1 MKIQNQLMRTNTT
14 NAYTR
19 PMSRIYMLYRM
30 VCSTAL
36 TLLIILMSMGS
47 FVDPLSEDEEIT
59 PLAKVPI
66 VLDAPSPGHAVL
78 GEYIGG
84 QNCPPCYSSASPSLK
99 NLKNSNSDE
108 FVYISYIPASYGN
121 IYTAQAGNVA
131 PINRVSHLSSD
142 GANSAPQAYFGDCAK
157 GTSSCYQ
164 GGAGGTSTYDNFFSG
179 SGGKSN
185 NMASSVNSYS
195 MVISQ
200 TQNGNNAVITV
211 EASYSG
217 AGTSDVRVL
226 AAVTEDVCNSYPYA
240 DGSKPG
246 HCWKKW
252 LVDGSN
258 TGPISMTLSSTPTSH
273 SWTVPVSLVNGGMSN
288 MLTVAWLQDDWSSG
302 STRHSVLSATDS
314 SMVPPIDV
322 AIDTF
327 TAQSTDGYAGI
338 IAGDQVD
345 LSLSIKNIGAD
356 VYADGGTIEVFKV
369 DGMTET
375 SLGSTSVNSL
385 SVGGTQTYSTSW
397 DSTGET
403 IENNGDTRFR
413 ARITVADAIGSNNVL
428 DSTVNHDATPTS
440 VRPVP
445 DGSSTTIPRG
455 GSLGFDMTALPNDS
469 VDTLETMTPELE
481 VKHSTD
487 SSWSSSWVS
496 IPINT
501 IGEGGNERYVAT
513 VVPPVSA
520 GSGDY
525 DIRSRWTDSR
535 NQVSDWLETSDAF
548 ELLNGLP
555 TVLSPTDNGYS
566 GVPTVKVDTL
576 ETVSMVGL
584 IADAETPLNQLTV
597 TSNSPNFV
605 SWDATTMT
613 MDVQFLNVDRDAQGN
628 IRNQGIQVTMSD
640 GEDQN
645 DGTVFFSVIPNGAPS
660 WSPIP
665 TQTISEGGSVAVAL
679 TQYLSDTDNNG
690 VDVSES
696 QLAALDVHVVSITP
710 EDVVEVV
717 LTGQTINIDTLDD
730 DVTGTIEVVLRSS
743 DESQSTDTTLTIIVQ
758 NINDA
763 PRFDTS
769 TLENIRLK
777 VGETFTLDTSLY
789 SSDVDDDD
797 ANIFA
802 QVSSSEPG
810 SVTPIAIGVYTMT
823 WQTEGPQLVQVSLSD
838 PNGAIGQYSF
848 TVDVIGDIL
857 LTWDEGNGGDM
868 SLVYDTIDYGTSP
881 KVTVSYLGAETFSN
895 VEVTWQI
902 CNTITGTCHTIDT
915 LQGFDVEF
923 DVISVYPEGL
933 RSGDEIK
940 IDVIASDTSGFDY
953 KSINSFSLM
962 STQPVV
968 VDSDGDGVE
977 DANDAFPDDPSETLD
992 TDGDGV
998 GDNAD
1003 AFPEDETK
1011 HEQTSG
1017 ISSAGGSL
1025 VMILGVVGLFLVG
1038 AVGLGLLF
1046 VARKNRVPEA
1056 VDWSKTIPAADHSA
1070 NSMYGGAEHLFQQPV
1085 VQAPP
1090 VQQGPPLPVGGLPPG
1105 WTMEQWAYYGQ
1116 QYLDNGGKL

>member
-1 MKIQNQLMRTNTT
+1 
-14 NAYTR
+14 
-19 PMSRIYMLYRM
+19 
-30 VCSTAL
+30 
-36 TLLIILMSMGS
+36 MSMGS
-47 FVDPLSEDEEIT
+47 FVDPLSVEEEIT
-59 PLAKVPI
+59 PLAEEPV
-66 VLDAPSPGHAVL
+66 VLDAPSPGHVVL
-78 GEYIGG
+78 AEYIGG

-121 IYTAQAGNVA
+121 IYTSQAGNVA

-185 NMASSVNSYS
+185 NMATSVNSYS

-217 AGTSDVRVL
+217 GGTSDVRVL
-226 AAVTEDVCNSYPYA
+226 AAVTEDICNSYPYA

-273 SWTVPVSLVNGGMSN
+273 SWTVPVSLVSGGMSN
-288 MLTVAWLQDDWSSG
+288 MLSVAWLQDDWSAG
-302 STRHSVLSATDS
+302 SSRHSVLSATDS

-322 AIDTF
+322 AIDSF
-327 TAQSTDGYAGI
+327 TAESTNGYSGI

-369 DGMTET
+369 DGLTET
-375 SLGSTSVNSL
+375 SIGSTSVNTL
-385 SVGGTQTYSTSW
+385 SVGGTQAYTTTW
-397 DSTGET
+397 DSTSET
-403 IENNGDTRFR
+403 IENNGETRFR
-413 ARITVADAIGSNNVL
+413 ARITVADAIGSNNVV
-428 DSTVNHDATPTS
+428 DSTVNHDAAPTS

-469 VDTLETMTPELE
+469 VDTLGTMTPELE
-481 VKHSTD
+481 LKHSADTT
-487 SSWSSSWVS
+487 WSSSWVS

-501 IGEGGNERYVAT
+501 IGEGNNERYVAT

-535 NQVSDWLETSDAF
+535 SQTSDWLETNDAF
-548 ELLNGLP
+548 TLLNGLP
-555 TVLSPTDNGYS
+555 TVMSPTDDGYA
-566 GVPTVKVDTL
+566 GVPTIRVDVL

-584 IADAETPLNQLTV
+584 IADAETPLNQLSV

-605 SWDATTMT
+605 SWDASAMT
-613 MDVQFLNVDRDAQGN
+613 IDVQFSNVDRDAQGN
-628 IRNQGIQVTMSD
+628 IRNQGIQVTMHD

-645 DGTVFFSVIPNGAPS
+645 DGTIFFSVIPNGAPS

-679 TQYLSDTDNNG
+679 TQYLSDTDTNG
-690 VDVSES
+690 QDVSES
-696 QLAALDVHVVSITP
+696 QLAMLNVHVVSVTP
-710 EDVVEVV
+710 DDIVEAE
-717 LTGQTINIDTLDD
+717 LSGHTINIDTLDN
-730 DVTGTIEVVLRSS
+730 DVTGTIQIVLRSS

-763 PRFDTS
+763 PQFDVTS
-769 TLENIRLK
+769 FSDFRLK
-777 VGETFTLDTSLY
+777 IGESYTLDTSLF
-789 SSDVDDDD
+789 STDVDDDD

-802 QVSSSEPG
+802 QVTTSEPG
-810 SVTPIAIGVYTMT
+810 AVTPIAIGVYTME
-823 WQTEGPQLVQVSLSD
+823 WQNEGPQLVQVSLSD
-838 PNGAIGQYSF
+838 PSGAIGQYSF
-848 TVDVIGDIL
+848 TVNVIGEIL
-857 LTWDEGNGGDM
+857 FTWDQGNGGDI
-868 SLVYDTIDYGTSP
+868 SLAYDTIDLDTSP
-881 KVTVSYLGAETFSN
+881 TMTVNYLGSEEFSN
-895 VEVTWQI
+895 VEVTWAI
-902 CNTITGTCHTIDT
+902 CNLITGTCHTIDVAE
-915 LQGFDVEF
+915 GFGNEF
-923 DVISVYPEGL
+923 NVVSVYPEGL
-933 RSGDEIK
+933 RTGDEIK
-940 IDVIASDTSGFDY
+940 IDVVASDNAGFDY
-953 KSINSFSLM
+953 KSPVLSLAA
-962 STQPVV
+962 QEPVV
-968 VDSDGDGVE
+968 IDSDGDGVV
-977 DANDAFPDDPSETLD
+977 DSDDAFPEDPNETLD

-1003 AFPEDETK
+1003 AFPEDASK
-1011 HEQTSG
+1011 HEDTMG
-1017 ISSAGGSL
+1017 ISTSSNSLIMIAG
-1025 VMILGVVGLFLVG
+1025 IVGLFLTA
-1038 AVGLGLLF
+1038 AVATGLLL
-1046 VARKNRVPEA
+1046 VARKNRNPPA
-1056 VDWSKTIPAADHSA
+1056 VDWSKTIPAADHYA

-1090 VQQGPPLPVGGLPPG
+1090 VYQGPPLPASGLPPG
-1105 WTMEQWAYYGQ
+1105 WTMEQWVYYGQ

>member
-1 MKIQNQLMRTNTT
+1 
-14 NAYTR
+14 
-19 PMSRIYMLYRM
+19 M

-36 TLLIILMSMGS
+36 TLLIVLMSMGS
-47 FVDPLSEDEEIT
+47 FVDPLSEPEEII
-59 PLAKVPI
+59 PLAEEPT
-66 VLDAPSPGHAVL
+66 VLDAPSPGHVVL
-78 GEYIGG
+78 AEYIGG
-84 QNCPPCYSSASPSLK
+84 QNCPPCYGYSSPDLKSLR
-99 NLKNSNSDE
+99 SANSDE
-108 FVYISYIPASYGN
+108 FVYISYLPASYSN

-131 PINRVSHLSSD
+131 PMNRISHLSSD
-142 GANSAPQAYFGDCAK
+142 GGNSAPQAYFGDCAK
-157 GTSSCYQ
+157 SNSACFMS
-164 GGAGGTSTYDNFFSG
+164 GAQTNGKTYDDFFSG
-179 SGGKSN
+179 VSGKSN
-185 NMASSVNSYS
+185 NMDTTVNSYS

-200 TQNGNNAVITV
+200 TQSGTDATITV

-217 AGTSDVRVL
+217 GGTSDVRVI
-226 AAVTEDVCNSYPYA
+226 AAVTEDTCNSYPYA
-240 DGSKPG
+240 DGSKAG

-252 LVDGSN
+252 LVDSTN
-258 TGPISMTLSSTPTSH
+258 SGPISMTLSSTPTSY
-273 SWTVPVSLVNGGMSN
+273 SWTVPVSTVNGGMSN
-288 MLTVAWLQDDWSSG
+288 MLSVAWLQDDWSTG
-302 STRHSVLSATDS
+302 TARHNVLSATDS
-314 SMVPPIDV
+314 DMLPPIDI
-322 AIDTF
+322 AIDSF
-327 TAQSTDGYAGI
+327 TAESSDGYSGI

-345 LSLSIKNIGAD
+345 LTLSIKNIGAD

-369 DGMTET
+369 DGLTET
-375 SLGSTSVNSL
+375 SLGSTSVNTL
-385 SVGGTQTYSTSW
+385 AVGATQSYSTTW

-403 IENNGDTRFR
+403 IENNGDSRFR
-413 ARITVADAIGSNNVL
+413 ARITVVDSIGSNNVV

-469 VDTLETMTPELE
+469 VDTLETMTPELQ

-487 SSWSSSWVS
+487 NSWDSSWVT
-496 IPINT
+496 IPENT
-501 IGEGGNERYVAT
+501 IGQGTNERYVAN

-535 NQVSDWLETSDAF
+535 GQISDWLETNDAF
-548 ELLNGLP
+548 TLLNGLP
-555 TVLSPTDNGYS
+555 TVLSPTDQGYS

-576 ETVSMVGL
+576 ETVSMIGL
-584 IADAETPLNQLTV
+584 IGDAETPLNQLTV

-605 SWDATTMT
+605 SWDASAMT
-613 MDVQFLNVDRDAQGN
+613 MDVQFSNVDRDAQGN

-690 VDVSES
+690 ADVSES
-696 QLAALDVHVVSITP
+696 ELASLDIHIVSITP
-710 EDVVEVV
+710 ENIVDVS

-730 DVTGTIEVVLRSS
+730 DVTGTIEIVLRSS
-743 DESQSTDTTLTIIVQ
+743 DESQSTDSTLTVIVQ

-763 PRFDTS
+763 PRFEMS
-769 TLENIRLK
+769 ALENLRLK
-777 VGETFTLDTSLY
+777 IGESFTLDTSLY
-789 SSDVDDDD
+789 STDVDDDD
-797 ANIFA
+797 SNIFA
-802 QVSSSEPG
+802 QVTSSEPG
-810 SVTPIAIGVYTMT
+810 AVTPIAIGVYTMT

-838 PNGAIGQYSF
+838 PNGAVGQFSF
-848 TVDVIGDIL
+848 TVNVIGDIL

-868 SLVYDTIDYGTSP
+868 SLIYDTVDFETSP
-881 KVTVSYLGAETFSN
+881 KMTVSYIGSETFSN
-895 VEVTWQI
+895 TEVTWQI
-902 CNTITGTCHTIDT
+902 CNTITGTCHSLGTV
-915 LQGFDVEF
+915 QEFGVEF
-923 DVISVYPEGL
+923 DVVSVYPEGL
-933 RSGDEIK
+933 RMGDEIK
-940 IDVIASDTSGFDY
+940 VDVIATDTSDFDY
-953 KSINSFSLM
+953 KSMKSFSLM
-962 STQPVV
+962 ASEPVII
-968 VDSDGDGVE
+968 DSDGDGVADSE
-977 DANDAFPDDPSETLD
+977 DAFPEDPNETLD

-1003 AFPEDETK
+1003 AFPEDASKSE
-1011 HEQTSG
+1011 EASAFSSSG
-1017 ISSAGGSL
+1017 DSL
-1025 VMILGVVGLFLVG
+1025 IMILGVVGLFLVA

-1056 VDWSKTIPAADHSA
+1056 VDWSKTIPAADQSA

-1090 VQQGPPLPVGGLPPG
+1090 IQQGPPLPAGGLPPG

>member
-1 MKIQNQLMRTNTT
+1 
-14 NAYTR
+14 
-19 PMSRIYMLYRM
+19 MLYRM
-30 VCSTAL
+30 VCSIAL
-36 TLLIILMSMGS
+36 TLLIVLMSMGS
-47 FVDPLSEDEEIT
+47 YVDPLSEEEPIE
-59 PLAKVPI
+59 PLAEEPAI
-66 VLDAPSPGHAVL
+66 LDAPSPGHVVL
-78 GEYIGG
+78 AEYIGG
-84 QNCPPCYSSASPSLK
+84 QNCPPCYGSASPSLK
-99 NLKNSNSDE
+99 NLKNANSDE

-142 GANSAPQAYFGDCAK
+142 GSNSAPQIYFGECAK

-164 GGAGGTSTYDNFFSG
+164 AGSGGTNAYDNFFSG

-185 NMASSVNSYS
+185 NMHSTVNSYS

-211 EASYSG
+211 EASYTG
-217 AGTSDVRVL
+217 GGTSDVRVL

-246 HCWKKW
+246 HCWKRW

-258 TGPISMTLSSTPTSH
+258 SGPISMTLSSTPTSH
-273 SWTVPVSLVNGGMSN
+273 TWTVPVSVVNGGMSN
-288 MLTVAWLQDDWSSG
+288 MLTVAWLQSDWSTG

-322 AIDTF
+322 AIDSF
-327 TAQSTDGYAGI
+327 TAESSDGYSGI

-356 VYADGGTIEVFKV
+356 VYADGGTIEIFKV
-369 DGMTET
+369 DGITET
-375 SLGSTSVNSL
+375 SLGSTSVNTL
-385 SVGGTQTYSTSW
+385 AVGGTQSYSTTW
-397 DSTGET
+397 DSSAET
-403 IENNGDTRFR
+403 IENNGETRFR
-413 ARITVADAIGSNNVL
+413 ARISVADTIGSNNLL

-440 VRPVP
+440 VMPIA

-455 GSLGFDMTALPNDS
+455 GSLGFDMKALPNDS

-481 VKHSTD
+481 VKHSTTN
-487 SSWSSSWVS
+487 SWDSSWVS
-496 IPINT
+496 IPTNT
-501 IGEGGNERYVAT
+501 IGDGTNERYVAT

-535 NQVSDWLETSDAF
+535 GQISDWLETSDAF
-548 ELLNGLP
+548 TLLNGLP
-555 TVLSPTDNGYS
+555 TVLSPTDDGYA
-566 GVPTVKVDTL
+566 GVPTVRVDTL

-605 SWDATTMT
+605 SWNAAAMT
-613 MDVQFLNVDRDAQGN
+613 MDVQFSSVDRDAQNN

-679 TQYLSDTDNNG
+679 TQYLSDTDSSGN
-690 VDVSES
+690 DVSES
-696 QLAALDVHVVSITP
+696 ELAALDIHVVSVTP

-717 LTGQTINIDTLDD
+717 LTGQTVNIDTLDD
-730 DVTGTIEVVLRSS
+730 DVTGTVEIILRSS
-743 DESQSTDTTLTIIVQ
+743 DESQSTDTTLTVIVQ

-763 PRFDTS
+763 PTFDVS
-769 TLENIRLK
+769 ALADLRLK
-777 VGETFTLDTSLY
+777 VGESYTLDTSLY
-789 SSDVDDDD
+789 STDVDDDD
-797 ANIFA
+797 TNIFA
-802 QVSSSEPG
+802 QVTSSEPG
-810 SVTPIAIGVYTMT
+810 AVTPIAIGVYTMS

-838 PNGAIGQYSF
+838 PNGAVGQYSF
-848 TVDVIGDIL
+848 TVNVIGDII
-857 LTWDEGNGGDM
+857 LTWDEGNGGDL
-868 SLVYDTIDYGTSP
+868 SLVYDTVDLETSP
-881 KVTVSYLGAETFSN
+881 KMTVNYLGSEEFTN
-895 VEVTWQI
+895 VEVTWAI
-902 CNTITGTCHTIDT
+902 CNLITGTCHTIET
-915 LQGFDVEF
+915 LQGFGVEF
-923 DVISVYPEGL
+923 EVVSVYPEGL
-933 RSGDEIK
+933 RTGDEIK
-940 IDVIASDTSGFDY
+940 IDVIATDYIGFDY
-953 KSINSFSLM
+953 KSSVYSLIA
-962 STQPVV
+962 TEPVII
-968 VDSDGDGVE
+968 DSDGDGVVDSE
-977 DANDAFPDDPSETLD
+977 DAFPEDPNETLD

-1003 AFPEDETK
+1003 AFPEDPSK
-1011 HEQTSG
+1011 HEAASG
-1017 ISSAGGSL
+1017 ISSSGDSL
-1025 VMILGVVGLFLVG
+1025 IIILGVAGLLLIT
-1038 AVGLGLLF
+1038 ALGLSLFF
-1046 VARKNRVPEA
+1046 VARKNRTPPA
-1056 VDWSKTIPAADHSA
+1056 VDWSKTVPAADYSA

-1085 VQAPP
+1085 VQAPSP

>member
-1 MKIQNQLMRTNTT
+1 
-14 NAYTR
+14 
-19 PMSRIYMLYRM
+19 MLYRM
-30 VCSTAL
+30 VCSVAL
-36 TLLIILMSMGS
+36 TLLIVLMSMGS
-47 FVDPLSEDEEIT
+47 FVDPLSEPEEIT
-59 PLAKVPI
+59 PLVEEPV
-66 VLDAPSPGHAVL
+66 VLDAPSPGHVVL
-78 GEYIGG
+78 AEYIGG
-84 QNCPPCYSSASPSLK
+84 QNCPPCYGSASPSLK
-99 NLKNSNSDE
+99 NLKNANSDE
-108 FVYISYIPASYGN
+108 FVYISYMPASYGN

-131 PINRVSHLSSD
+131 PMNRVSHLSSD
-142 GANSAPQAYFGDCAK
+142 GSNSAPQIYFGECAK

-164 GGAGGTSTYDNFFSG
+164 AGAGGTNAYDNFFSG

-185 NMASSVNSYS
+185 NMHSTVSDYS
-195 MVISQ
+195 MTISQ

-211 EASYSG
+211 EAAYTG
-217 AGTSDVRVL
+217 GGTSDVRVI
-226 AAVTEDVCNSYPYA
+226 AAVTEDICNSYPYA

-252 LVDGSN
+252 LNDGSN
-258 TGPISMTLSSTPTSH
+258 SGPISMTLSSSPTSH
-273 SWTVPVSLVNGGMSN
+273 TWTVPVSTVNGGMSN
-288 MLTVAWLQDDWSSG
+288 MMTVAWLQNDWSSG
-302 STRHSVLSATDS
+302 SARYNVLSATDS

-322 AIDTF
+322 AIDSF
-327 TAQSTDGYAGI
+327 TAESSDGYSGI

-345 LSLSIKNIGAD
+345 LTLSIKNIGAD

-369 DGMTET
+369 DGLTET
-375 SLGSTSVNSL
+375 SLGSTSVNTL
-385 SVGGTQTYSTSW
+385 AVGGTQSYSTTW

-403 IENNGDTRFR
+403 IENNGDSRFR
-413 ARITVADAIGSNNVL
+413 ARITVVDSIGSNNVV
-428 DSTVNHDATPTS
+428 DSIVNHDATPTS

-469 VDTLETMTPELE
+469 VDTLETMAPELE
-481 VKHSTD
+481 VKHSNDNSWD
-487 SSWSSSWVS
+487 SSWVT
-496 IPINT
+496 IPENT
-501 IGEGGNERYVAT
+501 VGQGTNERYVAT
-513 VVPPVSA
+513 IVPPVSA

-535 NQVSDWLETSDAF
+535 GQISDWLETNDAF
-548 ELLNGLP
+548 TLLNGLP
-555 TVLSPTDNGYS
+555 TVLSPSDQGYS

-584 IADAETPLNQLTV
+584 IADAETPLNQLSV

-605 SWDATTMT
+605 SWDSSTMT
-613 MDVQFLNVDRDAQGN
+613 MDVQFSNVDRDAQGN

-690 VDVSES
+690 ADVSES
-696 QLAALDVHVVSITP
+696 ELSALDIHIVSITP
-710 EDVVEVV
+710 ENIVDAS

-730 DVTGTIEVVLRSS
+730 DVTGTVEIVLRSS
-743 DESQSTDTTLTIIVQ
+743 DESQSTDTTLTVIVQ

-763 PRFDTS
+763 PQFDMS
-769 TLENIRLK
+769 ELENLRLK
-777 VGETFTLDTSLY
+777 IGESFTLDTSLY

-797 ANIFA
+797 SNIFA
-802 QVSSSEPG
+802 QVTSSEPG
-810 SVTPIAIGVYTMT
+810 AVTPVAIGVYTMT

-838 PNGAIGQYSF
+838 PNGAVGQFSF
-848 TVDVIGDIL
+848 TVSVIGDIL

-868 SLVYDTIDYGTSP
+868 SLTYDTIDFETTP
-881 KVTVSYLGAETFSN
+881 KMTVSYMGAETFSN
-895 VEVTWQI
+895 TEVTWQI
-902 CNTITGTCHTIDT
+902 CNTITGTCHSLGTVEEFG
-915 LQGFDVEF
+915 LEF
-923 DVISVYPEGL
+923 DVVSVYPEGL
-933 RSGDEIK
+933 RMGDEIK
-940 IDVIASDTSGFDY
+940 VDVIATDTSDFDY
-953 KSINSFSLM
+953 KSVKSFSLM
-962 STQPVV
+962 ASEPVII
-968 VDSDGDGVE
+968 DSDGDGVPDSE
-977 DANDAFPDDPSETLD
+977 DAFPDDPNESLD

-1003 AFPEDETK
+1003 AFPEDASK
-1011 HEQTSG
+1011 SEQTMGLSSSG
-1017 ISSAGGSL
+1017 DSL
-1025 VMILGVVGLFLVG
+1025 IMILGVVGLFLVA

-1046 VARKNRVPEA
+1046 VVRKNRVPEA
-1056 VDWSKTIPAADHSA
+1056 VDWSKTIPSADHTA

-1090 VQQGPPLPVGGLPPG
+1090 VHQGPPLPAGGLPPG

-1116 QYLDNGGKL
+1116 QYLDNGGNL

>member
-1 MKIQNQLMRTNTT
+1 
-14 NAYTR
+14 
-19 PMSRIYMLYRM
+19 MLYRM

-36 TLLIILMSMGS
+36 TLLIVLMSMGS
-47 FVDPLSEDEEIT
+47 FVDPLSEPEELT
-59 PLAKVPI
+59 PLAEEPT
-66 VLDAPSPGHAVL
+66 VLDAPSPGHVVL
-78 GEYIGG
+78 AEYIGG
-84 QNCPPCYSSASPSLK
+84 QNCPPCYSYASPDLKSLK
-99 NLKNSNSDE
+99 NANSDE
-108 FVYISYIPASYGN
+108 FVYISYMPASYGN

-131 PINRVSHLSSD
+131 PMNRISHLSSD

-157 GTSSCYQ
+157 SNSACMMS
-164 GGAGGTSTYDNFFSG
+164 GALGNGKTYDDFFSG
-179 SGGKSN
+179 VNGKSN
-185 NMASSVNSYS
+185 NMDSTVNSYS

-200 TQNGNNAVITV
+200 TQSGTDATITV
-211 EASYSG
+211 EASYNG
-217 AGTSDVRVL
+217 GGTSDVRVI
-226 AAVTEDVCNSYPYA
+226 AAVTEDTCNSYPYA
-240 DGSKPG
+240 DGSKSG

-252 LVDGSN
+252 LVDSTN
-258 TGPISMTLSSTPTSH
+258 SGPISMTLSSTPTSY
-273 SWTVPVSLVNGGMSN
+273 SWTVPVSTVNGGMSN
-288 MLTVAWLQDDWSSG
+288 MLSIAWLQDDWSTG
-302 STRHSVLSATDS
+302 TTRHNVLSATDS
-314 SMVPPIDV
+314 SMLPPIDV
-322 AIDTF
+322 AIDSF
-327 TAQSTDGYAGI
+327 TAESSDGYSGI
-338 IAGDQVD
+338 IAGDLVD
-345 LSLSIKNIGAD
+345 LTLSIKNIGAD
-356 VYADGGTIEVFKV
+356 VYADGGTIEIFKV

-375 SLGSTSVNSL
+375 SLGSTSVNTL
-385 SVGGTQTYSTSW
+385 AVGGTQSYSTTW
-397 DSTGET
+397 DSSGET
-403 IENNGDTRFR
+403 IENNGDSRFR
-413 ARITVADAIGSNNVL
+413 ARITVVDSIGSNNVV

-481 VKHSTD
+481 VKHSTGNSWD
-487 SSWSSSWVS
+487 SSWVT
-496 IPINT
+496 IPVNT
-501 IGEGGNERYVAT
+501 VGQGTNERYVAT

-535 NQVSDWLETSDAF
+535 GQISDWLETNDAF
-548 ELLNGLP
+548 TLLNGLP
-555 TVLSPTDNGYS
+555 TVLSPTDQGYS

-605 SWDATTMT
+605 SWDASAMT
-613 MDVQFLNVDRDAQGN
+613 MDVQFSNVDRDAQGN
-628 IRNQGIQVTMSD
+628 IRNQGIQVTLSD

-690 VDVSES
+690 ADVSEAE
-696 QLAALDVHVVSITP
+696 LAALDIHIVSVTP
-710 EDVVEVV
+710 ENIVDVV

-730 DVTGTIEVVLRSS
+730 DVIGTIEIVLRAS
-743 DESQSTDTTLTIIVQ
+743 DESQSTDSTLTVIVQ

-763 PRFDTS
+763 PRFDMS
-769 TLENIRLK
+769 ALENLRLK

-797 ANIFA
+797 SNIFA
-802 QVSSSEPG
+802 QVTSSEPG
-810 SVTPIAIGVYTMT
+810 AVTPIAIGVYTMS
-823 WQTEGPQLVQVSLSD
+823 WQTEGPQLVQLSLSD
-838 PNGAIGQYSF
+838 PNGAVGQFSF
-848 TVDVIGDIL
+848 TVNVIGDIL
-857 LTWDEGNGGDM
+857 LTWDEGNGGEL
-868 SLVYDTIDYGTSP
+868 SLTYDTVDFETSP
-881 KVTVSYLGAETFSN
+881 KMTVSYMGDETFSN
-895 VEVTWQI
+895 TEVTWQI
-902 CNTITGTCHTIDT
+902 CNTITGTCHSLGTVEEF
-915 LQGFDVEF
+915 GVEF
-923 DVISVYPEGL
+923 DVVSVYPEGL
-933 RSGDEIK
+933 RMGDEIK
-940 IDVIASDTSGFDY
+940 VDVIATDTSDFDY
-953 KSINSFSLM
+953 KSVKSFSLM
-962 STQPVV
+962 ASEPVII
-968 VDSDGDGVE
+968 DSDGDGVPDSE
-977 DANDAFPDDPSETLD
+977 DAFPEDPDETLD

-1003 AFPEDETK
+1003 AFPEDASKSE
-1011 HEQTSG
+1011 EASG
-1017 ISSAGGSL
+1017 LSSAGDSL
-1025 VMILGVVGLFLVG
+1025 IMILGVVGLFLVA